1 MKRVHTR
8 IGKDSDV
15 FIYTVDKSG
24 YFCILGAVKF
34 KSQFINDAS
43 AVSLLQFLK
52 KQRGKHTVK
61 VPLAFMDTIE
71 AEAESARSV
80 NKLPNWMN

>member
-8 IGKDSDV
+8 IGKDSDA

-24 YFCILGAVKF
+24 YFCILGAAKF

-52 KQRGKHTVK
+52 RQRGKHTVK

-71 AEAESARSV
+71 AEAESAKLA
-80 NKLPNWMN
+80 NELPNWMN